1 MELSQQNINGK
12 EVHISKYHNS
22 NVFTFT
28 PGLES
33 HLVKEGFLEELRQD
47 PGALSSVRVK
57 THLKSQKLLDLQT
70 KVTLDCFNIREKLK
84 LIESGMKREIGDM
97 AMENGILLLKL
108 DQKLEDGLDCVDLMK
123 EKLIKD
129 LEAQRKGDEWTK
141 FVQNME
147 ETLGTLRI
155 LDINENQ
162 ISTVG
167 ESTTS
172 HEALKDG
179 RREDSSGPVKVGPSL
194 WSAEPERGVKS
205 GDQGKEMKALEN
217 GEEGEERIAGDD
229 SEEEEE
235 EVIAGEEYF
244 QKMADNICRK
254 EIHPA
259 DSPFPLQSIIEEDEY
274 ENGSEDAEKEEEVS
288 KKSCFETSG
297 ISKLQL
303 SSLSSSSSYSDEEQ
317 EAPRTH
323 RQATVSQ
330 DGIID
335 PASDTD
341 TEEEEEEEELT
352 DLETEGES
360 EEGSQDPQGNLLFRE
375 FLAGEELR
383 CKIVSVVSPVE
394 FWVREEG
401 REQDYYQLYNNL
413 QTIYCVHDRDHE
425 SRTSWK
431 PGQCCAVKTRD
442 KGWVGEVQ
450 ECLL

>member
-1 MELSQQNINGK
+1 
-12 EVHISKYHNS
+12 
-22 NVFTFT
+22 
-28 PGLES
+28 
-33 HLVKEGFLEELRQD
+33 
-47 PGALSSVRVK
+47 
-57 THLKSQKLLDLQT
+57 
-70 KVTLDCFNIREKLK
+70 
-84 LIESGMKREIGDM
+84 MKREIGDM

-129 LEAQRKGDEWTK
+129 LEAQMKGDEWTK
-141 FVQNME
+141 FVENME

-179 RREDSSGPVKVGPSL
+179 RGDDSSWSVKVGPSL
-194 WSAEPERGVKS
+194 WSAETEKGVKA
-205 GDQGKEMKALEN
+205 GDQVEEMKTLEN
-217 GEEGEERIAGDD
+217 GEEGEETIAGDD

-235 EVIAGEEYF
+235 EVTAGEEYF

-254 EIHPA
+254 EIHSA

-274 ENGSEDAEKEEEVS
+274 ENGSDDAEKEEVS

-303 SSLSSSSSYSDEEQ
+303 GSLSSSSSYSDEEQ

-341 TEEEEEEEELT
+341 TEEEEELT

-360 EEGSQDPQGNLLFRE
+360 EEGSVPEDPQGNLLFRE

-394 FWVREEG
+394 FWVREER
-401 REQDYYQLYNNL
+401 REEDYYQLYNNL

-425 SRTSWK
+425 SLTDWK
-431 PGQCCAVKTRD
+431 PGHCCAVKTRD
-442 KGWVGEVQ
+442 KGWVGKVQ
-450 ECLL
+450 KCLL